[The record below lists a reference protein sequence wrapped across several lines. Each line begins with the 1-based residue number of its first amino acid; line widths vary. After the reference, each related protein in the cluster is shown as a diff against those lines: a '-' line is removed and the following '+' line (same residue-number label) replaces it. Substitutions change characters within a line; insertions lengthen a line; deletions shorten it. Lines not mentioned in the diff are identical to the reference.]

1 MHGSRSEPEDCIQ
14 NSNDYEENARLLQYL
29 GNVLKSNMAK
39 LPAEEKISI
48 KDFALKEMQKLIEV
62 IPLAKNYREKDKMF
76 FYEDSVLMIFTLMGD
91 HNSLTDEQADIL
103 QKLIAT
109 VSKERVLE
117 NSVDKMFEIAKIE
130 KSDVEAVLSIAKP
143 IKDDY
148 QRGMLF
154 QGLLEHKDKIKNMSA
169 DAKSAIA
176 EFTESEL
183 ERLLSEKDLS
193 DDAVNII
200 EFAADVSK
208 YFITGKILDMLE
220 KAMSVVENQVKYF
233 ILETLLDN
241 NRQVSADAIKEIA
254 GDLSYANL
262 LKNVLVKYGKANLFP
277 KEYDTPEYLAKSDLV
292 HWLCYPTELNQKPDE
307 IELLGKATV
316 KKEDY
321 FIFKYK
327 SDSDNLTDELQNVWL
342 IGWSGSQGSTFSE
355 FDKLSD
361 FEKKTPEKT
370 VKYITKKLLK

>member
-1 MHGSRSEPEDCIQ
+1 MAQFDEIFNDIQ

-62 IPLAKNYREKDKMF
+62 IPSAKNYREKDKMF

-154 QGLLEHKDKIKNMSA
+154 QGLLEHKDKIKNMSS

-361 FEKKTPEKT
+361 YEKKTPEKT

>member
-1 MHGSRSEPEDCIQ
+1 MAQFDEIFNDIQ

-62 IPLAKNYREKDKMF
+62 IPSAKNYREKDKMF

-91 HNSLTDEQADIL
+91 HNSLTDEQADVL

-220 KAMSVVENQVKYF
+220 KAMGVVENQVKYF

-292 HWLCYPTELNQKPDE
+292 RWLCYPTELNQKPDE

>member
-1 MHGSRSEPEDCIQ
+1 MAQFDEIFNDIQ

-62 IPLAKNYREKDKMF
+62 IPSAKNYREKDKMF

-91 HNSLTDEQADIL
+91 HNSLTDEQADVL

-292 HWLCYPTELNQKPDE
+292 HWLCYPTELNQKPNE

>member
-1 MHGSRSEPEDCIQ
+1 MAQFDEIFNDIQ

-62 IPLAKNYREKDKMF
+62 IPSAKNYREKDKMF

-91 HNSLTDEQADIL
+91 HNSLTDEQADVL

-117 NSVDKMFEIAKIE
+117 NSVDKMFELAKIE
-130 KSDVEAVLSIAKP
+130 KADAEAVLSIAKP

-220 KAMSVVENQVKYF
+220 KAMSVVDNQIRYF

-241 NRQVSADAIKEIA
+241 NRQVSADVIKEIA

-262 LKNVLVKYGKANLFP
+262 LKNVLVKYGKTNLFP

-361 FEKKTPEKT
+361 YEKKTPEKT

>member
-1 MHGSRSEPEDCIQ
+1 MAQFDEIFNDIQ

-62 IPLAKNYREKDKMF
+62 IPSAKNYREKDKMF

-117 NSVDKMFEIAKIE
+117 NSVDKMFELAKIE
-130 KSDVEAVLSIAKP
+130 KADAEAVLSIAKP

-220 KAMSVVENQVKYF
+220 KAMSVVDNQIRYF
-233 ILETLLDN
+233 ILETLLEN

>member
-1 MHGSRSEPEDCIQ
+1 MAQFDEIFNDIQ

-62 IPLAKNYREKDKMF
+62 IPSAKNYREKDKMF

-117 NSVDKMFEIAKIE
+117 NSVDKMFELAKIE
-130 KSDVEAVLSIAKP
+130 KADAEAVLSIAKP

-220 KAMSVVENQVKYF
+220 KAMSVVDNQIRYF
-233 ILETLLDN
+233 ILETLLEN

-262 LKNVLVKYGKANLFP
+262 LKIVLVKYGKANLFP

-292 HWLCYPTELNQKPDE
+292 HWLCYPTELNQKPNE

>member
-1 MHGSRSEPEDCIQ
+1 MAQFDEIFNDIQ

-316 KKEDY
+316 KTEDY

>member
-1 MHGSRSEPEDCIQ
+1 MAQFDEIFNDIQ

-62 IPLAKNYREKDKMF
+62 IPSAKNYREKDKMF

-91 HNSLTDEQADIL
+91 HNSLTDEQADVL

-220 KAMSVVENQVKYF
+220 KAMSVVDNQIRYF

>member
-1 MHGSRSEPEDCIQ
+1 MAQFDEIFNDIQ

-62 IPLAKNYREKDKMF
+62 IPSAKNYREKDKMF

-91 HNSLTDEQADIL
+91 HNSLTDEQADVL

-117 NSVDKMFEIAKIE
+117 NSVDKMFELAKIE
-130 KSDVEAVLSIAKP
+130 KADAEAVLSIAKP

-220 KAMSVVENQVKYF
+220 KAMSVVDNQIRYF
-233 ILETLLDN
+233 ILETLLEN

-370 VKYITKKLLK
+370 VKYIIKKLLK

>member
-1 MHGSRSEPEDCIQ
+1 MAQFDEIFNDIQ

-62 IPLAKNYREKDKMF
+62 IPSAKNYREKDKMF

-91 HNSLTDEQADIL
+91 HNSLTDEQADVL

-117 NSVDKMFEIAKIE
+117 NSVDKMFELDKIE
-130 KSDVEAVLSIAKP
+130 KADAEAVLSIAKP

-220 KAMSVVENQVKYF
+220 KAMSVVDNQIRYF

-241 NRQVSADAIKEIA
+241 NRQVSADVIKEIA

-262 LKNVLVKYGKANLFP
+262 LKNVLVKYGKTNLFP

>member
-1 MHGSRSEPEDCIQ
+1 MAQFDEIFNDIQ

-62 IPLAKNYREKDKMF
+62 IPSAKNYREKDKMF

-117 NSVDKMFEIAKIE
+117 NSVDKMFELAKIE
-130 KSDVEAVLSIAKP
+130 KADAEAVLSIAKP

-220 KAMSVVENQVKYF
+220 KAMSVVDNQIRYF
-233 ILETLLDN
+233 ILETLLEN

-262 LKNVLVKYGKANLFP
+262 LKIVLVKYGKANLFP

>member
-1 MHGSRSEPEDCIQ
+1 MAQFDEIFNDIQ

-62 IPLAKNYREKDKMF
+62 IPSAKNYREKDKMF

-91 HNSLTDEQADIL
+91 HNSLTDEQADVL

-183 ERLLSEKDLS
+183 KRLLSEKDLS

-220 KAMSVVENQVKYF
+220 KAMIVVENQVKYF

>member
-1 MHGSRSEPEDCIQ
+1 MAQFDEIFNDIQ

-62 IPLAKNYREKDKMF
+62 IPSAKNYREKDKMF

-91 HNSLTDEQADIL
+91 HNSLTDEQADVL

-117 NSVDKMFEIAKIE
+117 NSVDKMFELAKIE
-130 KSDVEAVLSIAKP
+130 KADAEAVLSIAKP

-220 KAMSVVENQVKYF
+220 KAMGVVENQVKYF

-277 KEYDTPEYLAKSDLV
+277 KEYDTPEYLAKSNLV

>member
-1 MHGSRSEPEDCIQ
+1 MAQFDEIFNDIQ

-117 NSVDKMFEIAKIE
+117 NSVDKMFEIAQIE

>member
-1 MHGSRSEPEDCIQ
+1 MAQFDEIFNDIQ

-62 IPLAKNYREKDKMF
+62 IPSAKNYREKDKMF

-200 EFAADVSK
+200 EFVADVSK

-220 KAMSVVENQVKYF
+220 KAMIVVENQVKYF

>member
-1 MHGSRSEPEDCIQ
+1 MAQFDEIFNDIQ

-62 IPLAKNYREKDKMF
+62 IPSAKNYREKDKMF

-154 QGLLEHKDKIKNMSA
+154 QGLLEHKDKIKNMSS

-220 KAMSVVENQVKYF
+220 KAMIVVENQVKYF

-361 FEKKTPEKT
+361 YEKKTPEKT

>member
-1 MHGSRSEPEDCIQ
+1 MAQFDEIFNDIQ

-62 IPLAKNYREKDKMF
+62 IPSAKNYREKDKMF

-117 NSVDKMFEIAKIE
+117 NSVDKMFELAKIE
-130 KSDVEAVLSIAKP
+130 KADAEAVLSIAKP

-220 KAMSVVENQVKYF
+220 KAMSVVDNQIRYF
-233 ILETLLDN
+233 ILETLLEN

-292 HWLCYPTELNQKPDE
+292 HWLCYPTELNQKPNE

>member
-1 MHGSRSEPEDCIQ
+1 MAQFDEIFNDIQ

-62 IPLAKNYREKDKMF
+62 IPSAKNYREKDKMF

-220 KAMSVVENQVKYF
+220 KAMIVVENQVKYF

>member
-1 MHGSRSEPEDCIQ
+1 MAQFDEIFNDIQ

-62 IPLAKNYREKDKMF
+62 IPSAKNYREKDKMF

-91 HNSLTDEQADIL
+91 HNSLTDEQADVL

-117 NSVDKMFEIAKIE
+117 NSVDKMFELAKIE
-130 KSDVEAVLSIAKP
+130 KADAEAVLSIAKP

-154 QGLLEHKDKIKNMSA
+154 QGLLEHKDKIKNMSS

-262 LKNVLVKYGKANLFP
+262 LKNVLVKYGKTNLFP

>member
-1 MHGSRSEPEDCIQ
+1 
-14 NSNDYEENARLLQYL
+14 
-29 GNVLKSNMAK
+29 
-39 LPAEEKISI
+39 
-48 KDFALKEMQKLIEV
+48 MQKLIEV
-62 IPLAKNYREKDKMF
+62 IPSAKNYREKDKMF

-91 HNSLTDEQADIL
+91 HNSLTDEQADVL

-117 NSVDKMFEIAKIE
+117 NSVDKMFELAKIE
-130 KSDVEAVLSIAKP
+130 KADAEAVLSIAKP

-154 QGLLEHKDKIKNMSA
+154 QRLLEHKDKIKNMSA
-169 DAKSAIA
+169 DAKFAIA

>member
-1 MHGSRSEPEDCIQ
+1 MAQFDEIFNDIQ

-62 IPLAKNYREKDKMF
+62 IPSAKNYREKDKMF

>member
-1 MHGSRSEPEDCIQ
+1 MAQFDEIFNDIQ

-29 GNVLKSNMAK
+29 GNMLKSNMAK

-62 IPLAKNYREKDKMF
+62 IPSVKNYREKDKMF

-91 HNSLTDEQADIL
+91 HNSLTDEQADVL

-154 QGLLEHKDKIKNMSA
+154 QGLLEHKDMIKNMSA

-342 IGWSGSQGSTFSE
+342 IGWSGSAGSTFSE

>member
-1 MHGSRSEPEDCIQ
+1 MAQFDEIFNDIQ

-62 IPLAKNYREKDKMF
+62 IPSAKNYREKDKMF

-91 HNSLTDEQADIL
+91 HNSLTDEQADVL

-220 KAMSVVENQVKYF
+220 KAMSVVDNQIRYF

-241 NRQVSADAIKEIA
+241 NRQVSADVIKEIA

-262 LKNVLVKYGKANLFP
+262 LKNVLVKYGKTNLFP

>member
-1 MHGSRSEPEDCIQ
+1 M
-14 NSNDYEENARLLQYL
+14 
-29 GNVLKSNMAK
+29 
-39 LPAEEKISI
+39 
-48 KDFALKEMQKLIEV
+48 
-62 IPLAKNYREKDKMF
+62 
-76 FYEDSVLMIFTLMGD
+76 
-91 HNSLTDEQADIL
+91 
-103 QKLIAT
+103 
-109 VSKERVLE
+109 
-117 NSVDKMFEIAKIE
+117 
-130 KSDVEAVLSIAKP
+130 SIAKP

-220 KAMSVVENQVKYF
+220 KAMSVVDNQIRYF

-241 NRQVSADAIKEIA
+241 NRQVSADVIKEIA

-262 LKNVLVKYGKANLFP
+262 LKNVLVKYGKTNLFP

>member
-1 MHGSRSEPEDCIQ
+1 MAQFDEIFNDIQ

-29 GNVLKSNMAK
+29 GNVLKANMAK
-39 LPAEEKISI
+39 LPAEEKLSI
-48 KDFALKEMQKLIEV
+48 KDFALKEMQRLIEV
-62 IPLAKNYREKDKMF
+62 IPSAKNYREKDKMF

-117 NSVDKMFEIAKIE
+117 NSVDKMFELAKIE
-130 KSDVEAVLSIAKP
+130 KADAEAVLSIAKP

-154 QGLLEHKDKIKNMSA
+154 QGLLEHKDKIKNMSS

-193 DDAVNII
+193 DDALSII
-200 EFAADVSK
+200 EFAADASK

-220 KAMSVVENQVKYF
+220 KAMSVVENQVRYF
-233 ILETLLDN
+233 ILETLLEN

-321 FIFKYK
+321 FVFKYK

-361 FEKKTPEKT
+361 YEKKTPEKT

>member
-1 MHGSRSEPEDCIQ
+1 MAQFDEIFNDIKS
-14 NSNDYEENARLLQYL
+14 SNDYEENARLLQYL
-29 GNVLKSNMAK
+29 GNVLKANMAK
-39 LPAEEKISI
+39 LPAEEKLSI
-48 KDFALKEMQKLIEV
+48 KDFALKEMQRLIEV
-62 IPLAKNYREKDKMF
+62 IPSAKNYREKDKMF

-117 NSVDKMFEIAKIE
+117 NSVDKMFELAKIE
-130 KSDVEAVLSIAKP
+130 KADAEAVLSIAKP

-154 QGLLEHKDKIKNMSA
+154 QGLLEHKDKIKNMSS
-169 DAKSAIA
+169 DAKSVIA

-193 DDAVNII
+193 DDAVSII
-200 EFAADVSK
+200 EFAADASK

-233 ILETLLDN
+233 ILETLIEN
-241 NRQVSADAIKEIA
+241 NRQVSADAIKELA

-277 KEYDTPEYLAKSDLV
+277 KEYDTLEYLAKSDLV

-307 IELLGKATV
+307 IEFLGKATV

-361 FEKKTPEKT
+361 YEKKTPEKT

>member
-1 MHGSRSEPEDCIQ
+1 M
-14 NSNDYEENARLLQYL
+14 LQYL

-62 IPLAKNYREKDKMF
+62 IPSAKNYREKDKMF

-117 NSVDKMFEIAKIE
+117 NSVDKMFELAKIE
-130 KSDVEAVLSIAKP
+130 KADAEAVLSIAKP

-220 KAMSVVENQVKYF
+220 KAMSVVDNQIRYF
-233 ILETLLDN
+233 ILETLLEN

-292 HWLCYPTELNQKPDE
+292 HWLCYPTELNQKPNE

>member
-1 MHGSRSEPEDCIQ
+1 MAQFDEIFNDIQ

-62 IPLAKNYREKDKMF
+62 IPSAKNYREKDKMF

-91 HNSLTDEQADIL
+91 HNSLTDEQADVL

-220 KAMSVVENQVKYF
+220 KAMSVVDNQIRYF

-241 NRQVSADAIKEIA
+241 NRQVSADVIKEIA

>member
-1 MHGSRSEPEDCIQ
+1 MAQFDEIFNDIQ

-62 IPLAKNYREKDKMF
+62 IPSAKNYREKDKMF

-91 HNSLTDEQADIL
+91 HNSLTDEQADVL

-117 NSVDKMFEIAKIE
+117 NSVDKMFELAKIE
-130 KSDVEAVLSIAKP
+130 KADAEAVLSIAKP

-262 LKNVLVKYGKANLFP
+262 LKNVLVKYGKVNLFP

-361 FEKKTPEKT
+361 FVKKTPEKT

>member
-1 MHGSRSEPEDCIQ
+1 MAQFDEIFNDIQ

>member
-1 MHGSRSEPEDCIQ
+1 MAQFDEIFNDIQ

-62 IPLAKNYREKDKMF
+62 IPSANNYREKDKMF

-91 HNSLTDEQADIL
+91 HNSLTDEQADVL

-117 NSVDKMFEIAKIE
+117 NSVDKMFELAKIE
-130 KSDVEAVLSIAKP
+130 KADAEAVLSIAKP

-220 KAMSVVENQVKYF
+220 KAMSVVDNQIRYF

-241 NRQVSADAIKEIA
+241 NRQVSADVIKEIA

-262 LKNVLVKYGKANLFP
+262 LKNVLVKYGKTNLFP

>member
-1 MHGSRSEPEDCIQ
+1 MAQFDEIFNDIQ

-62 IPLAKNYREKDKMF
+62 IPSAKNYREKDKMF

-91 HNSLTDEQADIL
+91 HNSLTDEQADVL

-117 NSVDKMFEIAKIE
+117 NSVDKMFELAKIE
-130 KSDVEAVLSIAKP
+130 KADAEAVLSIAKP

-154 QGLLEHKDKIKNMSA
+154 QRLLEHKDKIKNMSA

-241 NRQVSADAIKEIA
+241 NRQVSADAIKKIA

-262 LKNVLVKYGKANLFP
+262 LKNVLVKYGKVNLFP

>member
-1 MHGSRSEPEDCIQ
+1 MAQFDEIFNDIQ

-62 IPLAKNYREKDKMF
+62 IPSAKNYREKDKMF

-91 HNSLTDEQADIL
+91 HNSLTDEQADVL

-220 KAMSVVENQVKYF
+220 KAMSVVDNQIRYF

-262 LKNVLVKYGKANLFP
+262 LKNVLVKYGKTNLFP

>member
-1 MHGSRSEPEDCIQ
+1 MAQFDEIFNDIQ

-62 IPLAKNYREKDKMF
+62 IPSAKNYREKDKMF

-91 HNSLTDEQADIL
+91 HNSLTDEQADVL

-117 NSVDKMFEIAKIE
+117 NSVDKMFELAKIE
-130 KSDVEAVLSIAKP
+130 KADAEAVLSIAKP

-220 KAMSVVENQVKYF
+220 KAMSVVDNQIRYF

>member
-1 MHGSRSEPEDCIQ
+1 MAQFDEIFNDIQ

-62 IPLAKNYREKDKMF
+62 IPSAKNYREKDKMF

-91 HNSLTDEQADIL
+91 HNSLTDEQADVL

-220 KAMSVVENQVKYF
+220 KAMSVVDNQIRYF

-262 LKNVLVKYGKANLFP
+262 LKNVLVKYGKVNLFP

-327 SDSDNLTDELQNVWL
+327 SDSDNLTDELQNIWL

>member
-1 MHGSRSEPEDCIQ
+1 MAQFDEIFNDIQ

-91 HNSLTDEQADIL
+91 HNSLTDEQADVL

-220 KAMSVVENQVKYF
+220 KAMSVVDNQIRYF
-233 ILETLLDN
+233 ILETLLEN
-241 NRQVSADAIKEIA
+241 NRQISADVIKEIA

-262 LKNVLVKYGKANLFP
+262 LKNVLVKYGKVNLFP

>member
-1 MHGSRSEPEDCIQ
+1 MAQFDEIFNDIQ

-62 IPLAKNYREKDKMF
+62 IPSAKNYREKDKMF

-91 HNSLTDEQADIL
+91 HNSLTDEQADVL

-220 KAMSVVENQVKYF
+220 KAMGVVENQVKYF

-292 HWLCYPTELNQKPDE
+292 RWLCYPTELNQKPDE
-307 IELLGKATV
+307 IELLGKATI

>member
-1 MHGSRSEPEDCIQ
+1 MAQFDEIFNDIQ

-29 GNVLKSNMAK
+29 GNVLKANMAK

-62 IPLAKNYREKDKMF
+62 IPSAKNYREKDKMF

-117 NSVDKMFEIAKIE
+117 NSVDKMFELAKIE

-193 DDAVNII
+193 DDAVSII

-292 HWLCYPTELNQKPDE
+292 HWLCYPTELNQKPDA

-361 FEKKTPEKT
+361 YEKKTTEKT

>member
-1 MHGSRSEPEDCIQ
+1 MAQFDEIFNDIQ

-62 IPLAKNYREKDKMF
+62 IPSAKNYREKDKMF

-117 NSVDKMFEIAKIE
+117 NSVDKMFELAKIE
-130 KSDVEAVLSIAKP
+130 KADAEAVLSIAKP

-220 KAMSVVENQVKYF
+220 KAMGVVENQVKYF

-262 LKNVLVKYGKANLFP
+262 LKNVLVKYGKVNLFP

>member
-1 MHGSRSEPEDCIQ
+1 MAQFDEIFNDIQ

-62 IPLAKNYREKDKMF
+62 IPSAKNYREKDKMF

-91 HNSLTDEQADIL
+91 HNSLTDEQADVL

-117 NSVDKMFEIAKIE
+117 NSVDKMFELAKIE
-130 KSDVEAVLSIAKP
+130 KADAEAVLSIAKP

-220 KAMSVVENQVKYF
+220 KAMSVVDNQIRYF

-241 NRQVSADAIKEIA
+241 NRQVSADVIKEIA

-262 LKNVLVKYGKANLFP
+262 LKNVLVKYGKTNLFP